1 MNRGNLAPVL
11 GWALVVIGLFNLV
24 LAVVDISSGASVGNN
39 VLSAALGVILVI
51 AGVLQLTTK
60 GRTRR

>member
-51 AGVLQLTTK
+51 AGVLQLIAK

>member
-1 MNRGNLAPVL
+1 MNRGNLEPVL

-51 AGVLQLTTK
+51 AGVLQLTAK

>member
-39 VLSAALGVILVI
+39 VLSAGLGVILVI

>member
-1 MNRGNLAPVL
+1 ML

-51 AGVLQLTTK
+51 AGVLQLATK

>member
-51 AGVLQLTTK
+51 AGVLQLATK